1 MLACPD
7 VDERICPLQG
17 SQSGP
22 SRQGQSCGAGTG
34 AGPGRAGDQVGPDF
48 ESDHVPRR
56 DRPESGLSQLGPVSP
71 VLPTV
76 TEYCAVG
83 MVAGE
88 FTTGEEG
95 QAGEEEGKKDRRC
108 GLGVKPLAEEH
119 FGTPTGKGKH

>member
-1 MLACPD
+1 MNESAPFREANAARGGKANPAGQGLEPD
-7 VDERICPLQG
+7 R
-17 SQSGP
+17 
-22 SRQGQSCGAGTG
+22 
-34 AGPGRAGDQVGPDF
+34 GRAGDQVGPDF

-95 QAGEEEGKKDRRC
+95 QAMRVGR
-108 GLGVKPLAEEH
+108 
-119 FGTPTGKGKH
+119 